1 MAGFELTPEEIKL
14 FFEEAV
20 EQIQLMEESLI
31 ALEEEPDSSELI
43 QSIFRAAHTLKGG
56 AATAGFDNIARLTHV
71 MESLLDLVRQGEA
84 EMSTELADRLF
95 EGVDVLRAGLV
106 VIDQKGTD
114 AEVDVTQAIN
124 SLTELM
130 EMLTAGPGTA
140 SAGASA
146 AAEATKAPEAPSADG
161 AAEASPAM
169 GLVIKIAPDAA
180 MPAVRAYQALLVIED
195 HTPIVQTEPE
205 RGEIES
211 GASDARELTVY
222 VASGAAMETIVN
234 QIKEIPE
241 IIAVEP
247 LGADADV
254 APPSEAEDK
263 QAPADAP
270 TPPKPKPAEQETPR
284 STNAQ
289 APAGGAAAE
298 QRRVPLS
305 GPLPS
310 GGSLGQTIRV
320 DVRLLDT
327 LMNLV
332 GELVIDRT
340 RLAQLGVANMSQLE
354 LQEELI
360 QVSNRLSRVTGDL
373 QDTIMQARMMPID
386 MLFKKFPR
394 MIRDLSRQ
402 LNKPIRF
409 EMSGEETELDRSVI
423 EQIGDPLIH
432 LLRNAVDHG
441 IEPVEE
447 RRRLGKSEEGV
458 VSLSAYH
465 QENHIYIEVADDGRG
480 IDIEKLKRKA
490 IERGVIQEDEAERLS
505 DMEAAELIFA
515 PGISTAADVSTV
527 SGRGVG
533 MDVVKRNVER
543 VNGSITLETA
553 KGRGT
558 RITIKLPL
566 TLAILQALMVE
577 IVGHVF
583 AVPLSNVTEVIH
595 IYPSD
600 VHRARG
606 WEMVQVRGEMVPLLN
621 PAAIWGD
628 AWRVKSTDNA
638 GVSVVVLNSG
648 SSPIGVKVDRLLGEQ
663 EIVIKTMGPII
674 GNVPGI
680 SGASILGDGR
690 VALIVDP
697 AGLSKAVRA
706 IA

>member
-56 AATAGFDNIARLTHV
+56 AATAGFENIARLTHV

-95 EGVDVLRAGLV
+95 EGVDVLRASLMA
-106 VIDQKGTD
+106 IDQKGTD
-114 AEVDVTQAIN
+114 EEVDVARAIN
-124 SLTELM
+124 SLTELLDAM
-130 EMLTAGPGTA
+130 TAGPAAGGARAKAAA
-140 SAGASA
+140 SATTNEPEPRPAGDT
-146 AAEATKAPEAPSADG
+146 AEEAKPTW
-161 AAEASPAM
+161 
-169 GLVIKIAPDAA
+169 GLVVKIAPDAP

-195 HTPIVQTEPE
+195 HAAVIRTEPVRE
-205 RGEIES
+205 EIES
-211 GASDARELTVY
+211 GASQARELTVY
-222 VASGAAMETIVN
+222 LASGEAMDTILEQVR
-234 QIKEIPE
+234 EIPE

-247 LGADADV
+247 LEAVARAASTDAR
-254 APPSEAEDK
+254 AEK
-263 QAPADAP
+263 APASEP
-270 TPPKPKPAEQETPR
+270 TASPR
-284 STNAQ
+284 SAEPESGSGTGAQ
-289 APAGGAAAE
+289 VSAPSAAVE

-458 VSLSAYH
+458 VRLSAYH

-480 IDIEKLKRKA
+480 IDIEKLKKKA
-490 IERGVIQEDEAERLS
+490 VERGIIQEDEAERMS
-505 DMEAAELIFA
+505 DREAAELIFT
-515 PGISTAADVSTV
+515 PGISTATDVSTV

-543 VNGSITLETA
+543 VNGSITVETA
-553 KGRGT
+553 RGRGT
-558 RITIKLPL
+558 RIIIKLPL

-583 AVPLSNVTEVIH
+583 AVPLSNVTEVIR

-606 WEMVQVRGEMVPLLN
+606 WEMVEVRGEMVPLLN

-628 AWRVKSTDNA
+628 TWRVKATGDA

>member
-31 ALEEEPDSSELI
+31 ALEEEPDSPELI

-56 AATAGFDNIARLTHV
+56 AATAGFDNVARLTHV

-84 EMSTELADRLF
+84 EMSTEMADRLLQ
-95 EGVDVLRAGLV
+95 GVDVLRASLV
-106 VIDQKGTD
+106 AIDQNGTD
-114 AEVDVTQAIN
+114 EGVDVSAAID

-130 EMLTAGPGTA
+130 DALTEAPVA
-140 SAGASA
+140 AASA
-146 AAEATKAPEAPSADG
+146 AVREPETQPADDAPD
-161 AAEASPAM
+161 EASPTW
-169 GLVIKIAPDAA
+169 GLVVKIAPDAP

-195 HTPIVQTEPE
+195 HVAIVETQPKRED
-205 RGEIES
+205 IES
-211 GASDARELTVY
+211 GASNASEITVY
-222 VASGAAMETIVN
+222 VASGDAMDTIIK
-234 QIKEIPE
+234 QIQDIPDV
-241 IIAVEP
+241 IAVDP
-247 LGADADV
+247 LGAPAPKQPAASTSTESASPAKRDA
-254 APPSEAEDK
+254 AGGTE
-263 QAPADAP
+263 
-270 TPPKPKPAEQETPR
+270 
-284 STNAQ
+284 AQ
-289 APAGGAAAE
+289 ATAATVAAE

-310 GGSLGQTIRV
+310 SNSLGQTIRV

-354 LQEELI
+354 LQEELT

-441 IEPVEE
+441 IESVEE

-458 VSLSAYH
+458 ISLSAYH

-480 IDIEKLKRKA
+480 LDIEKLKRKA
-490 IERGVIQEDEAERLS
+490 VDRGIIQEDEADRLS
-505 DMEAAELIFA
+505 DNEAAELIFA

-553 KGRGT
+553 RGRGT

-566 TLAILQALMVE
+566 TLAIVQALMVE

-595 IYPSD
+595 IFPSD

-621 PAAIWGD
+621 PSAVWGD
-628 AWRVKSTDNA
+628 TWRVESKGDA

-648 SSPIGVKVDRLLGEQ
+648 SSPIGVKVDHLLGEQ